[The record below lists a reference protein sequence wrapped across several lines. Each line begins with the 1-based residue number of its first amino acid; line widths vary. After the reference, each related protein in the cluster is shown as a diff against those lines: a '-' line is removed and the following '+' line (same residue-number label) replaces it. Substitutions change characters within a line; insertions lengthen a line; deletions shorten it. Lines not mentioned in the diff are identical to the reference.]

1 MELENFAQVHYKFY
15 RKVGKFTAWYASPEG
30 QVITKNWRRKTIKP
44 AVAYKVYC
52 PVHRTKRAYIKVETM
67 VNKKMVC
74 EFLHRVIAKMFV
86 PGYQE
91 GLQVDHLNGYKWDNR
106 ATNLE
111 WVTAKENIRRYFQT
125 ADALRRNKA
134 ISETVKKEL
143 SKKKKQ
149 QARTK

>member
-1 MELENFAQVHYKFY
+1 MELENFAQISYKFY
-15 RKVGKFTAWYASPEG
+15 RKIGKFTAWYASREG
-30 QVITKNWRRKTIKP
+30 QVITKNWRIKTIKP
-44 AVAYKVYC
+44 TTKDKADCPRQRKKRVYIAVK
-52 PVHRTKRAYIKVETM
+52 TI
-67 VNKKMVC
+67 VNKKTVR
-74 EFLHRVIAKMFV
+74 EFLHRVIAKLFV
-86 PGYQE
+86 PGYRK

-111 WVTAKENIRRYFQT
+111 WVTAKENMRRYFQT

-134 ISETVKKEL
+134 ISETVKKEW

>member
-15 RKVGKFTAWYASPEG
+15 RTLGQYADWYASPEG
-30 QVITKNWRRKTIKP
+30 QVITKNRRRKTIKP
-44 AVAYKVYC
+44 AVTYKVYC
-52 PVHRTKRAYIKVETM
+52 PEHRTKRAYIKVETI
-67 VNKKMVC
+67 VNKKPVK
-74 EFLHRVIAKMFV
+74 EYLHRVIAKMFV
-86 PGYQE
+86 TGYQK

-111 WVTAKENIRRYFQT
+111 WVTAKENMRRYFQT

-134 ISETVKKEL
+134 ISETVKKEW